1 MNLTMGNLEVN
12 TGDLL
17 GAGGFGRVYR
27 GRNKTTGE
35 ILAVKEID
43 CSRVAREKVLLEIK
57 LMEFIN
63 GHPSFIGLRAAQ
75 EVTDTA
81 SIYIFMELAA
91 GGELF
96 ERVIRDGKLTE
107 QEATRYFSQIMSGV
121 EQLHGPAGHT
131 HAREGVVA
139 LPEQLRLAEQLDV
152 PRLRGDAGVRGKI
165 INFHRESITKKR
177 IAIKF
182 RLHPNVC
189 SLI

>member
-81 SIYIFMELAA
+81 SIYIFMELAE

-121 EQLHGPAGHT
+121 EQLHAQGIVHRDLKLENVRLPPPPLTPPGAVT
-131 HAREGVVA
+131 RARA
-139 LPEQLRLAEQLDV
+139 PPLR
-152 PRLRGDAGVRGKI
+152 R
-165 INFHRESITKKR
+165 
-177 IAIKF
+177 
-182 RLHPNVC
+182 C
-189 SLI
+189 C